1 MGIYISR
8 PSFQVK
14 GNSEVFCKVI
24 FDDSLQQLR
33 WLGVLTILETKVP
46 TFSNGPYDI
55 LKPKDYKKPLPM
67 ILRRPTCHP
76 VHHLLNLYWSRND
89 FWI

>member
-14 GNSEVFCKVI
+14 GNFEVFCKVI

-55 LKPKDYKKPLPM
+55 LKPKDYKIL
-67 ILRRPTCHP
+67 LRRRCYSLLRPQNYS
-76 VHHLLNLYWSRND
+76 HL
-89 FWI
+89 